1 MYNKKVLKMNNAK
14 LTIRLAAIPNFA
26 REEYHQDQ
34 IEYYA
39 KITELVYK
47 ALNLNSVDAF
57 LEELSEILG
66 IGEVVEV
73 RIMRLPAWKSK
84 IFGISARGKILEEQ
98 LYGRSWKKK
107 PIVDIFP
114 NRLFPDKLSKPFWSV
129 GLRGLILNSSIR
141 AVIHELLHKS
151 GLSDEKKVRELTEHY
166 YKDFRRKYIQTFNDE
181 LKPLLKEWKKFEKQ
195 TI

>member
-1 MYNKKVLKMNNAK
+1 MNNGK
-14 LTIRLAAIPNFA
+14 ITIRLAPIPNFA
-26 REEYHQDQ
+26 IEEYQQDQ

-47 ALNLNSVDAF
+47 ALNLNSVGDF
-57 LEELSEILG
+57 LKELIEILG
-66 IGEVVEV
+66 IGKVVEV
-73 RIMRLPAWKSK
+73 RIMRLPSYKSK
-84 IFGISARGKILEEQ
+84 ILGTSAKGKILEEQ

-107 PIVDIFP
+107 PLVDIFP
-114 NRLFPDKLSKPFWSV
+114 NRLIPDKLSKPFWRI
-129 GLRGLILNSSIR
+129 GLRGLILNCSIR
-141 AVIHELLHKS
+141 AIIHELLHKS

-195 TI
+195 NKT